1 MAIGR
6 FANMARTLLAL
17 MPLKARLWVISW
29 IARNRLWFA
38 VPPMAYAR
46 KIKRGERG
54 LVDRSV

>member
-1 MAIGR
+1 
-6 FANMARTLLAL
+6 MARNLLAF

-46 KIKRGERG
+46 KMKRGERG
-54 LVDRSV
+54 LVDRKA